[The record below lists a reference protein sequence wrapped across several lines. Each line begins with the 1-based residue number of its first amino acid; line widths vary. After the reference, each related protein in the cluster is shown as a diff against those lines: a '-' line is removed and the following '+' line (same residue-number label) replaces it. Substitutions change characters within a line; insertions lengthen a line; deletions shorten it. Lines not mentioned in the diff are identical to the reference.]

1 MILLNFTKKQAYKN
15 ILVTLKKGTD
25 RIIELRKLD
34 VKEERLNREVLDLQE
49 KVFKDLQI
57 FVTSERSRLQSEMTS
72 IEQRYK
78 NTRQTYKDS
87 QAELLKRQDFDLELS
102 LMNRDDLLT
111 ELSRG
116 DRRFSLYEIN
126 KIMSEYRDDTD
137 VYIRAK
143 HLKNTVKSPFLEDET
158 YQILQ
163 RELAELELIE
173 KPTIKDTMLYYPID
187 TGNGH
192 KTINL
197 NNLSFLLPANLTAY
211 KLFRNELAEAVEHI
225 RVEKPLSGL
234 EAERVKPMK
243 ELAFSKN
250 MFPGQ
255 PGYDIAERFRYLL
268 KNFDKRSDDMF
279 DPERADY
286 NVYAHLEFLE
296 KEHQAEM
303 VNNPT
308 YARSYREAEQESG
321 EKADGGVN

>member
-25 RIIELRKLD
+25 RIIDLRKLD
-34 VKEERLNREVLDLQE
+34 VKEERLNKEVSDLQL
-49 KVFKDLQI
+49 KVFEDLQK
-57 FVTSERSRLQSEMTS
+57 FVTSERSRLQKEMAV

-102 LMNRDDLLT
+102 LMNRHDLLA
-111 ELSRG
+111 ELSSG

-126 KIMSEYRDDTD
+126 KIMNEYKDDSD
-137 VYIRAK
+137 VYIRAQY
-143 HLKNTVKSPFLEDET
+143 LKNTIKNPYFEDET
-158 YQILQ
+158 YQTLQ
-163 RELAELELIE
+163 RELAELELIT
-173 KPTIKDTMLYYPID
+173 KQSITDTMLYYPTD
-187 TGNGH
+187 GKNGH
-192 KTINL
+192 KTISL

-234 EAERVKPMK
+234 EAERVKPKK
-243 ELAFSKN
+243 ELTFFKN
-250 MFPGQ
+250 MFPGKAD
-255 PGYDIAERFRYLL
+255 YDIAERFKYLL
-268 KNFDKRSDDMF
+268 DNFNNRTDDMF
-279 DPERADY
+279 NPERADY
-286 NVYAHLEFLE
+286 NVYAHLKFLE

-308 YARSYREAEQESG
+308 YARSYREAEQEAG
-321 EKADGGVN
+321 EKDDGGAD